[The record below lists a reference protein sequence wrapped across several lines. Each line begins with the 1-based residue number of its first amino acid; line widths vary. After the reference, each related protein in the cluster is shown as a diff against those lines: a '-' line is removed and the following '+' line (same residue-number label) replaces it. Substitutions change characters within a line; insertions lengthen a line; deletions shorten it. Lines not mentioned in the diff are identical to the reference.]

1 MNRYVCPLMICFFVN
16 LSCRNEKLVYP
27 ETEIIPVIDN
37 YFGEE
42 ISDNYRW
49 LENDMSDKTKDWVE
63 RQNNTTFTYLNQ
75 IKFRKDLKPHPMPSE
90 GDRDRIVFAHQKN
103 IFGQTVYKFFGIFR
117 PDIDRTNPV
126 RHYFKRESKEINL
139 NKYFEEGQKLNMST
153 R

>member
-16 LSCRNEKLVYP
+16 LSCKNEKLVYP

-75 IKFRKDLKPHPMPSE
+75 IKFREDL
-90 GDRDRIVFAHQKN
+90 
-103 IFGQTVYKFFGIFR
+103 
-117 PDIDRTNPV
+117 
-126 RHYFKRESKEINL
+126 
-139 NKYFEEGQKLNMST
+139 
-153 R
+153 